1 MTQFTAN
8 DALDIVAKRAQECR
22 ENGDSDMRNILNYV
36 RAIKLLI
43 AEGKTREEI
52 IAYFAVDDE

>member
-1 MTQFTAN
+1 
-8 DALDIVAKRAQECR
+8 
-22 ENGDSDMRNILNYV
+22 MRNILNYV

-52 IAYFAVDDE
+52 IAYFADDDEEEA